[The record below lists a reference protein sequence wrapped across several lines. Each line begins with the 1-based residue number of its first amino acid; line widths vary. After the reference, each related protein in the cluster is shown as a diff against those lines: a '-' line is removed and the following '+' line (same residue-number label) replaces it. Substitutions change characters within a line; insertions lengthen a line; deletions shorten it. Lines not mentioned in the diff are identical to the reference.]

1 MSLSDPQ
8 NFYRLAG
15 KVIPWILGLAL
26 VLFVV
31 GFYLGFFVC
40 PVDARQG
47 NSYRIIFI
55 HVSAA
60 WLSMLL
66 YVLMAVF
73 SAIGLWRNN
82 RICFML
88 AQAMAP
94 TGALMAFIALFSGAF
109 WGRPT
114 WGTYWV
120 WDARLTSELILF
132 FLYLGFIALHSAID
146 DKRRADR
153 AASVISIVGV
163 INVPIIYFSVQ
174 WWNTLHQGASIT
186 SRGSSIAPIM
196 LYTLLIM
203 VVAGMCYGA
212 GMVLA
217 RTRSII
223 LERERR
229 ENWTR
234 ASCEQ
239 LEQSFR
245 LHLHE
250 RPRLLRLVRLRR
262 AARRRDLRNLFPA
275 RPPRQDLR
283 SPRPRG
289 PCSQIDAGDVNHG
302 LEDQETRPHRRGRR
316 GRRRRRDARPAGIQ

>member
-8 NFYRLAG
+8 SFYRMAG
-15 KVIPWILGLAL
+15 KVVPWLMGIAL
-26 VLFVV
+26 ILFVI
-31 GFYLGFFVC
+31 GFYMGFFVC
-40 PVDARQG
+40 PIDAKQG

-73 SAIGLWRNN
+73 SAIGLWENN
-82 RICFML
+82 KICFTL

-94 TGALMAFIALFSGAF
+94 TGALMAFIALFTGAF

-146 DKRRADR
+146 DKRRADL

-203 VVAGMCYGA
+203 VVAGMFYGA
-212 GMVLA
+212 GVVLA
-217 RTRSII
+217 RSRSII

-229 ENWTR
+229 EAWTQK
-234 ASCEQ
+234 AA
-239 LEQSFR
+239 LEGK
-245 LHLHE
+245 L
-250 RPRLLRLVRLRR
+250 
-262 AARRRDLRNLFPA
+262 
-275 RPPRQDLR
+275 
-283 SPRPRG
+283 
-289 PCSQIDAGDVNHG
+289 
-302 LEDQETRPHRRGRR
+302 
-316 GRRRRRDARPAGIQ
+316 